1 MIYELDDDEENW
13 LQGVADMR
21 MVKESPTSSAV
32 HVDTIMGGS
41 PRKRKRVK
49 PDLNDVE
56 LVKQAIDKIIQI
68 KIEMRKASFGS
79 RSEAGRYAAE
89 QRWKNNR
96 KKTTAKK
103 PAPKKS
109 VPKKSEAKSK
119 LKGKPTVITQ
129 KEWDK
134 IQDNWINRTKNAG
147 WLTQLDI
154 SRSIRNYQGDIQN
167 VGYKSINGFLR
178 GTIKNARAKEAALD
192 MQKAFDKS
200 ATPLPTDAIVYRG
213 LKLEKPLEVG
223 QVFSDKGFTST
234 SAKSSMASRFARM
247 KGSKGKKAV
256 LKILAPKGT
265 KVIAAQRFENELI
278 FNSKTKFRVV
288 KASKVGEL
296 LEYTV
301 EIIGR
306 GE

>member
-1 MIYELDDDEENW
+1 MATNRE
-13 LQGVADMR
+13 
-21 MVKESPTSSAV
+21 K
-32 HVDTIMGGS
+32 
-41 PRKRKRVK
+41 
-49 PDLNDVE
+49 VE
-56 LVKQAIDKIIQI
+56 I
-68 KIEMRKASFGS
+68 KVEMRKASFAS

-119 LKGKPTVITQ
+119 LTGKPTVVTQ
-129 KEWDK
+129 KEWDEIRDNWRNK
-134 IQDNWINRTKNAG
+134 LDNFGFYTQDNI
-147 WLTQLDI
+147 LQSLEDYQSDI
-154 SRSIRNYQGDIQN
+154 ANI
-167 VGYKSINGFLR
+167 GYKSINGFLR
-178 GTIKNARAKEAALD
+178 GTIKNAKAKEAAVL
-192 MQKAFDKS
+192 MQKSFEQS

-213 LKLEKPLEVG
+213 LKIEKPLEVG
-223 QVFSDKGFTST
+223 QTFSDKGFTST
-234 SAKSSMASRFARM
+234 SSKSSIASRFARM

-265 KVIAAQRFENELI
+265 KVIAAMRYENEII
-278 FNSKTKFRVV
+278 FNTKTKFRVV
-288 KASKVGEL
+288 KASKVGEV

-306 GE
+306 GK